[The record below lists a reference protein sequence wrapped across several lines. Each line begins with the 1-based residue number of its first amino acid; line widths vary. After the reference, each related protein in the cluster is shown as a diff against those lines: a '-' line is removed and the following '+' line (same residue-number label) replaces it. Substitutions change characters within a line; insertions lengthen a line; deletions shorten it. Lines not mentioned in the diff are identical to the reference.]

1 MWLVYNA
8 VLHNL
13 DKDYIFRRLNL
24 FFINNKCAKRSSLCT
39 DIVVMVKF
47 GFCASNVKFLTF

>member
-24 FFINNKCAKRSSLCT
+24 FFINNKCAKRSSLYT
-39 DIVVMVKF
+39 DIVSYGKIW
-47 GFCASNVKFLTF
+47 FLCE